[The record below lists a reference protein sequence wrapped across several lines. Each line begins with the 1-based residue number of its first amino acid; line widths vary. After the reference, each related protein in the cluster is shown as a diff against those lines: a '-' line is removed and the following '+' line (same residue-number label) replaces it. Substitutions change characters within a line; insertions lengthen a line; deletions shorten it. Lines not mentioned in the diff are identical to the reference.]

1 MTKRN
6 LLFAVILTMVTA
18 NVAISAP
25 NLAGKTFVM
34 SGKLTGSV
42 LATCNPGGTRER
54 HIKPTDGLFANLTF
68 NPGNTFIWTD
78 AGSTTGVASNAPGF
92 WIKKRKLIDLEYDD
106 DSQSMIKAVGQALP
120 LTLTSLGA
128 IGTVKNTKYS
138 FFANTN
144 AKGNKLIV
152 TELGGFKMKG
162 SGVVS
167 GKKVSC
173 TVRINLKRVYKGVSV
188 S

>member
-1 MTKRN
+1 MH
-6 LLFAVILTMVTA
+6 
-18 NVAISAP
+18 P
-25 NLAGKTFVM
+25 D
-34 SGKLTGSV
+34 SGL
-42 LATCNPGGTRER
+42 
-54 HIKPTDGLFANLTF
+54 
-68 NPGNTFIWTD
+68 
-78 AGSTTGVASNAPGF
+78 
-92 WIKKRKLIDLEYDD
+92 KKRKLIDLEYDD

-167 GKKVSC
+167 GRKVSC

>member
-6 LLFAVILTMVTA
+6 LLFTVILTMVTA

-54 HIKPTDGLFANLTF
+54 HIKPTNGLFANLTF

-92 WIKKRKLIDLEYDD
+92 WIKKK
-106 DSQSMIKAVGQALP
+106 KANRPG
-120 LTLTSLGA
+120 
-128 IGTVKNTKYS
+128 I
-138 FFANTN
+138 
-144 AKGNKLIV
+144 
-152 TELGGFKMKG
+152 
-162 SGVVS
+162 
-167 GKKVSC
+167 
-173 TVRINLKRVYKGVSV
+173 
-188 S
+188 